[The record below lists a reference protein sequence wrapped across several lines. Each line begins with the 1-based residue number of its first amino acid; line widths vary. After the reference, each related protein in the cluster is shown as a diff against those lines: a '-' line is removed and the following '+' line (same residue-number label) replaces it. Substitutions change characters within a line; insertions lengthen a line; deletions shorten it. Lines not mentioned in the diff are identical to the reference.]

1 MTMIPSPDTV
11 PMPVLTAPPTRESP
25 LEIAT
30 RRAIAWSE
38 SLHDEAAVNLPDDVV
53 AVLEAG
59 LPAAIA
65 KAREDLEPVEPE
77 EVVMALQ
84 AWADRRNLP
93 LPEGLSL
100 DLDVETMS
108 AWPRVVFREAFRRA
122 WERFSYPRVP
132 TAAELHRYVA
142 EDVKQA
148 RGRLASLDTAA
159 RKLETIR
166 MLRRWDEEA
175 RSRHAAIKARERAG
189 QRQPAAID
197 PLSVGETP
205 CSAEA
210 SPTETSQDTGNP
222 LHQPTSAQDLEQ
234 AGLEQA
240 AAVVSPTDST
250 DSVEQSDQAVPSD
263 LVPSDLGAAC
273 RESYRWTG
281 SRDLAEC
288 VTIRPASSSNGGK
301 GPTGPREQWD
311 REAHANKGDENGPGE
326 SRETRRGGASIR
338 AIHGMRASSGG
349 RLPSARRRRLPRSR
363 RPPDAIVSEQETTG
377 ARSLPPP
384 RRASA

>member
-1 MTMIPSPDTV
+1 MTMIPIPDTV
-11 PMPVLTAPPTRESP
+11 PMPVPTAPPTQAPTRGSP

-84 AWADRRNLP
+84 TWADRRNLS

-148 RGRLASLDTAA
+148 RGRLASLDTVA

-197 PLSVGETP
+197 RLSVGETP
-205 CSAEA
+205 CSAEVA
-210 SPTETSQDTGNP
+210 PTETSQDTGNP

-234 AGLEQA
+234 AVLEQA
-240 AAVVSPTDST
+240 AAVVSPTDSP

-273 RESYRWTG
+273 RESYRWTTSFRKHHRPLDG
-281 SRDLAEC
+281 VA
-288 VTIRPASSSNGGK
+288 RPATRSPDPSRHRRCW
-301 GPTGPREQWD
+301 PCR
-311 REAHANKGDENGPGE
+311 
-326 SRETRRGGASIR
+326 SRENPGHQRRQR
-338 AIHGMRASSGG
+338 
-349 RLPSARRRRLPRSR
+349 PSAAAPGAAALRERLGRHCQLDLGRALSIGR
-363 RPPDAIVSEQETTG
+363 KRTEERYG
-377 ARSLPPP
+377 A
-384 RRASA
+384 

>member
-1 MTMIPSPDTV
+1 
-11 PMPVLTAPPTRESP
+11 
-25 LEIAT
+25 
-30 RRAIAWSE
+30 
-38 SLHDEAAVNLPDDVV
+38 LHDEAAVNLPDDVV

-166 MLRRWDEEA
+166 MRRRWDEEA
-175 RSRHAAIKARERAG
+175 RSRHAATKAKERAEWQ
-189 QRQPAAID
+189 QRDAANRSSGR
-197 PLSVGETP
+197 LSVGETTTTADSPVGENP
-205 CSAEA
+205 CSVRTG
-210 SPTETSQDTGNP
+210 STETSRYTGIP
-222 LHQPTSAQDLEQ
+222 PQQPAPAQDPEQ
-234 AGLEQA
+234 AP
-240 AAVVSPTDST
+240 AVVSPTDA
-250 DSVEQSDQAVPSD
+250 ELQIASDGRRSIPIPHMPVGVRP
-263 LVPSDLGAAC
+263 G
-273 RESYRWTG
+273 
-281 SRDLAEC
+281 
-288 VTIRPASSSNGGK
+288 IRP
-301 GPTGPREQWD
+301 
-311 REAHANKGDENGPGE
+311 PGAPPLPGW
-326 SRETRRGGASIR
+326 TAGALPLIRIPIR
-338 AIHGMRASSGG
+338 AMGPKRRPFAHSSPVTGLPRPVEHQPICPELICPEFNALSSGSS
-349 RLPSARRRRLPRSR
+349 PCASFSSAFY
-363 RPPDAIVSEQETTG
+363 
-377 ARSLPPP
+377 
-384 RRASA
+384 

>member
-1 MTMIPSPDTV
+1 MTMIPIPDTV
-11 PMPVLTAPPTRESP
+11 PMPVPTAPPTQAPTRGSP

-84 AWADRRNLP
+84 TWADRRNLP

-108 AWPRVVFREAFRRA
+108 SWPRVVFREAFRRA

-142 EDVKQA
+142 EDVREA

-166 MLRRWDEEA
+166 MRRRWDEEA
-175 RSRHAAIKARERAG
+175 RSRHAAVKDKERAERRQRDLEASSEL

-197 PLSVGETP
+197 RPSVGEITGSAITG
-205 CSAEA
+205 SAEA
-210 SPTETSQDTGNP
+210 ASPETS
-222 LHQPTSAQDLEQ
+222 
-234 AGLEQA
+234 
-240 AAVVSPTDST
+240 
-250 DSVEQSDQAVPSD
+250 
-263 LVPSDLGAAC
+263 
-273 RESYRWTG
+273 
-281 SRDLAEC
+281 RD
-288 VTIRPASSSNGGK
+288 
-301 GPTGPREQWD
+301 
-311 REAHANKGDENGPGE
+311 
-326 SRETRRGGASIR
+326 
-338 AIHGMRASSGG
+338 
-349 RLPSARRRRLPRSR
+349 
-363 RPPDAIVSEQETTG
+363 
-377 ARSLPPP
+377 
-384 RRASA
+384 

>member
-1 MTMIPSPDTV
+1 MTMIPIPDTV
-11 PMPVLTAPPTRESP
+11 PMPVPTAPPTQAPTRGSP

-142 EDVKQA
+142 DDVREA
-148 RGRLASLDTAA
+148 RGRLVSLDTAA

-166 MLRRWDEEA
+166 MRRRWDEEA
-175 RSRHAAIKARERAG
+175 RSRHAAIKAKERAEQRAG
-189 QRQPAAID
+189 QRQPAASD
-197 PLSVGETP
+197 RLSVGETTS
-205 CSAEA
+205 SAEPA
-210 SPTETSQDTGNP
+210 SMETSPDTG
-222 LHQPTSAQDLEQ
+222 
-234 AGLEQA
+234 
-240 AAVVSPTDST
+240 
-250 DSVEQSDQAVPSD
+250 
-263 LVPSDLGAAC
+263 
-273 RESYRWTG
+273 
-281 SRDLAEC
+281 
-288 VTIRPASSSNGGK
+288 I
-301 GPTGPREQWD
+301 
-311 REAHANKGDENGPGE
+311 
-326 SRETRRGGASIR
+326 
-338 AIHGMRASSGG
+338 
-349 RLPSARRRRLPRSR
+349 
-363 RPPDAIVSEQETTG
+363 PP
-377 ARSLPPP
+377 
-384 RRASA
+384 